1 MISADKRIRNK
12 PQIDLSINDFFD
24 FFNLNKGEP
33 QHSSNR
39 DMMSNRKKILVVDD
53 SKAIVGVINEILRKK
68 YNVRTAYCGEEALD
82 IMSYFVPDLV
92 LLDVVMPGI
101 DGYDVCRKIKSDNKF
116 EDVKVIII
124 SGETQLKN
132 RLEGFEAGADDYI
145 TKPVEVM
152 ELLAKVKV
160 FLRLKDCE
168 DQLKC
173 MNDNLNKQV
182 SIRSSQLVESEKLAA
197 IGQHTAGIVHN
208 LNNPLQALMG
218 YADLLRMDY
227 PDNERIHS
235 LMKAAETIKEIIM
248 TILISSRKTKKQNIV
263 GIDFNKIVTDQI
275 EIMKVNQVFKNNIEK
290 RLRLQTLPIYKGIYS
305 HFSQSLGNLMKNA
318 VEAMYDSEV
327 RVLEVST
334 SSDDEMI
341 YICISD
347 TGYGIKEEDM
357 ERIFHPFYTT
367 KPLLATNGRPAGTGL
382 GLASTKEMIESY
394 KGKITVESKP
404 GKGSTFRVCLPI
416 EEKS

>member
-1 MISADKRIRNK
+1 MKN
-12 PQIDLSINDFFD
+12 
-24 FFNLNKGEP
+24 
-33 QHSSNR
+33 
-39 DMMSNRKKILVVDD
+39 NRKKILVVDD

-82 IMSYFVPDLV
+82 IMSYFVPDLI

-116 EDVKVIII
+116 EDVKIII
-124 SGETQLKN
+124 VSGETQLKN
-132 RLEGFEAGADDYI
+132 RLKGFEAGADDYI
-145 TKPVEVM
+145 TKPVEIM

-168 DQLKC
+168 DQLKYI
-173 MNDNLNKQV
+173 NDNLNKQV
-182 SIRSSQLVESEKLAA
+182 SMRSSQLIESEKLAA

-218 YADLLRMDY
+218 CADLLRMDY
-227 PDNERIHS
+227 PDNEHIHL
-235 LMKAAETIKEIIM
+235 LMTAAETIKDIIM
-248 TILISSRKTKKQNIV
+248 TILVSSRKTKSQNIV
-263 GIDFNKIVTDQI
+263 GIDFNKIVTDQV
-275 EIMKVNQVFKNNIEK
+275 EIMKANQFFKNNIGK
-290 RLRLQTLPIYKGIYS
+290 KLRLQTLPIYKGIYS
-305 HFSQSLGNLMKNA
+305 HFSQSLGNLIKNA

-341 YICISD
+341 YISISD

-382 GLASTKEMIESY
+382 GLASAREMIESY

-404 GKGSTFRVCLPI
+404 GKGSMFRVCLPI
-416 EEKS
+416 KEKP